1 MDKVE
6 ASAFVE
12 FQKQPLKKTQI
23 ISRILLMLVISIP
36 CGILGVYSLFTSILF
51 LIFDILF
58 IGFAIG
64 LLFINKEVK
73 YQNLFIGAYFIY
85 ISVILV
91 FASYKFLCI
100 HGGEKLWVILLLL
113 FILLA
118 NIVIFQ
124 IVIKYNINRGV
135 YSKQKPANK
144 NILAVSLGGSV
155 LAFIVSRY
163 FTHDMSQNLV
173 ELILAGILFFL
184 ALLCSIG
191 SMFLYK
197 AYLQYKFKL

>member
-23 ISRILLMLVISIP
+23 IRRILLMLVISIP

-73 YQNLFIGAYFIY
+73 YQNLFIGAYYIY
-85 ISVILV
+85 ICNFGLC
-91 FASYKFLCI
+91 FL
-100 HGGEKLWVILLLL
+100 
-113 FILLA
+113 
-118 NIVIFQ
+118 
-124 IVIKYNINRGV
+124 
-135 YSKQKPANK
+135 
-144 NILAVSLGGSV
+144 
-155 LAFIVSRY
+155 
-163 FTHDMSQNLV
+163 
-173 ELILAGILFFL
+173 
-184 ALLCSIG
+184 
-191 SMFLYK
+191 
-197 AYLQYKFKL
+197 